1 MPDYTLYILGFVGL
15 VLLVAL
21 VLSPFMAPGYFWRSL
36 RRGFS
41 FRVGCSSG
49 CLGITAGVLLTG
61 LLGPT
66 VGGVA
71 VFGIWAL
78 LWAALV
84 LLDYELDP
92 RCTYC
97 KDRVNANAPVC
108 RSCGRDLPT

>member
-108 RSCGRDLPT
+108 RSCG